1 MQANVMEPFVDT
13 PIRVHYVLKDKDGIY
28 VGHCVEIP
36 SVIVYGK
43 TQQEVEAE
51 LQKAISSYF
60 VAFPEQRKI
69 IRREDVKQIE
79 VPV

>member
-51 LQKAISSYF
+51 LQKSDQQLFRSVSRTAKDNS
-60 VAFPEQRKI
+60 A
-69 IRREDVKQIE
+69 RRR
-79 VPV
+79 